1 MTAIDVTDENL
12 QRILQSKKTILI
24 DFGAEWCPPCRAMK
38 PVIDS
43 LAEEFNSD
51 ALIGTLDVDAN
62 PHAPAKYGVRNLPTF
77 LIFKNGTL
85 RDRIVGA
92 VPKILLQQKL
102 KALT

>member
-12 QRILQSKKTILI
+12 EQVLQSEKTILI
-24 DFGAEWCPPCRAMK
+24 DFGWCPPCRAMK

-43 LAEEFNSD
+43 LAEELNSD

-62 PHAPAKYGVRNLPTF
+62 QHAPAKYGVRNLPTF
-77 LIFKNGTL
+77 MIFKNGTL

-92 VPKILLQQKL
+92 VPKLLLQQKP